1 MIGIISAPVENNN
14 INCAHSYLYTSYIHW
29 VEMSGENAVIIPY
42 DINEN
47 DLEIMLKRINGIIWV
62 GGGMSNKKNHTQ
74 QQEDKLL
81 NTLFICY
88 TYAMSENDKGNYY
101 PIWGVCLGLDIL
113 IMFVTNEAKTI
124 RSSIKSY
131 PLYGN
136 YPFHFTNIS
145 SKIKQWFPKPLQKIM
160 ATHNCVNHH
169 HIFANDTVPRDKVK
183 IVSMQGKFIN
193 CIEFIH
199 YPFYGTQFHPERPDT
214 DLGIKVSEQFINFF
228 VNECKKNKNVW
239 KWKLS
244 DFNKQK
250 ILI

>member
-1 MIGIISAPVENNN
+1 MIGIITSPINTHNM
-14 INCAHSYLYTSYIHW
+14 NCAHSYLYTSYIHW

-42 DINEN
+42 DINED
-47 DLEIMLKRINGIIWV
+47 DLAIMLKRINGVMWV
-62 GGGMSNKKNHTQ
+62 GGGMPNKKYHTQ

-81 NTLFICY
+81 DTLFFCY
-88 TYAMSENDKGNYY
+88 NYAISENDKGNYY
-101 PIWGVCLGLDIL
+101 PIWGTCLGFDIL
-113 IMFVTNEAKTI
+113 IMFVKNKAKTI
-124 RSSIKSY
+124 SSSIKLY
-131 PLYGN
+131 HLYGN
-136 YPFHFTNIS
+136 HPFQFTDTSSNI
-145 SKIKQWFPKPLQKIM
+145 KKWFPVQLQKLM
-160 ATHNCVNHH
+160 ATNKCVNHSH
-169 HIFANDTVPRDKVK
+169 KYGNDSVPLDKVK
-183 IVSMQGKFIN
+183 IVSMHDDFIN

-199 YPFYGTQFHPERPDT
+199 YPFYGTQFHVERPDT